1 MNKNEVSEKLANILS
16 TVFEKTISVRDNF
29 SMESSDDGTSLKHI
43 ELIVMLEEEFEISF
57 EPEIISELTSQQKLF
72 EYIERQLG

>member
-16 TVFEKTISVRDNF
+16 TIFEKTISVRDNF
-29 SMESSDDGTSLKHI
+29 SMESSDDWTSLKHI

>member
-16 TVFEKTISVRDNF
+16 TVFEKTISIRDNF
-29 SMESSDDGTSLKHI
+29 SMESSDDWTSLKHI

>member
-29 SMESSDDGTSLKHI
+29 SMESSDDWTSLKHI

-72 EYIERQLG
+72 EYIERLLG

>member
-29 SMESSDDGTSLKHI
+29 SMESSDDWTSLKHI

>member
-1 MNKNEVSEKLANILS
+1 MNQNEVSEKLANILS

-29 SMESSDDGTSLKHI
+29 SMESSDDWTSLKHI

>member
-1 MNKNEVSEKLANILS
+1 MNKNEILKKLANVLS
-16 TVFEKTISVRDNF
+16 AVFEKTISVNDNF
-29 SMESSDDGTSLKHI
+29 SMETSDDWTSLKHI

-57 EPEIISELTSQQKLF
+57 EPEIIPELTSQQKLF

>member
-29 SMESSDDGTSLKHI
+29 SMESSDDWTSLKHI

-72 EYIERQLG
+72 EYIERQVG

>member
-16 TVFEKTISVRDNF
+16 TVFEKTISVRNNF
-29 SMESSDDGTSLKHI
+29 SMESSDDWTSLKHI

>member
-16 TVFEKTISVRDNF
+16 TVFEKTISVKDNF
-29 SMESSDDGTSLKHI
+29 SMESSDDWTSLKHI

>member
-29 SMESSDDGTSLKHI
+29 SMESSEDWTSLKHI

>member
-16 TVFEKTISVRDNF
+16 TVFERTISVRDNF
-29 SMESSDDGTSLKHI
+29 SMESSDDWTSLKHI

>member
-29 SMESSDDGTSLKHI
+29 SMESSDDWTSLKHI

-57 EPEIISELTSQQKLF
+57 EPEIISELTSQ
-72 EYIERQLG
+72 

>member
-29 SMESSDDGTSLKHI
+29 SMESSDDWKSLKHI

>member
-29 SMESSDDGTSLKHI
+29 SMESSDDWTSLKNI

>member
-29 SMESSDDGTSLKHI
+29 SMESSDDWTSLKHI
-43 ELIVMLEEEFEISF
+43 
-57 EPEIISELTSQQKLF
+57 

>member
-1 MNKNEVSEKLANILS
+1 MNKDEVSEKLANILS

-29 SMESSDDGTSLKHI
+29 SMESSDDWTSLKHI

-72 EYIERQLG
+72 EYIEIQLG

>member
-29 SMESSDDGTSLKHI
+29 SMESSDNWTSLKHI

>member
-1 MNKNEVSEKLANILS
+1 MNKDEVSEKLANILS

-29 SMESSDDGTSLKHI
+29 SMESSDDWTSLKHI

>member
-1 MNKNEVSEKLANILS
+1 MNQNEVSEKLANILS

-29 SMESSDDGTSLKHI
+29 SMESSDNWTSLKHI

>member
-29 SMESSDDGTSLKHI
+29 SMESSDDWTSLKHI

-72 EYIERQLG
+72 EYIEKQLG

>member
-16 TVFEKTISVRDNF
+16 TVFEKTILTGDNF
-29 SMESSDDGTSLKHI
+29 SMESGDEWTSLKHI

-57 EPEIISELTSQQKLF
+57 EPEMIPELTSQQKLL
-72 EYIERQLG
+72 EYIEKKLG

>member
-29 SMESSDDGTSLKHI
+29 SMESSDDWTSLKHI

-72 EYIERQLG
+72 EYI